1 MLRDVEINNLRKM
14 DELIFLSDKAKNDD
28 DAISAL
34 GEQQACLP
42 AKAGLFNEVWWKKN
56 KFNDVAFFAK
66 VLIIKEKRYPSWER
80 APFFVLL
87 NKKEKPKFLSRSL

>member
-1 MLRDVEINNLRKM
+1 M

-42 AKAGLFNEVWWKKN
+42 AKAGLFNEV
-56 KFNDVAFFAK
+56 
-66 VLIIKEKRYPSWER
+66 
-80 APFFVLL
+80 
-87 NKKEKPKFLSRSL
+87 